1 MKNFKEKLKQI
12 ILDNIIA
19 MIISFIFFLGSG
31 YMMVNNIFI
40 TFKPFIFFIFFISFA
55 IFMYNIIV
63 LIKID
68 NLGKRMSNEWK
79 NLRK

>member
-12 ILDNIIA
+12 ILDNVIT

-31 YMMVNNIFI
+31 YMMANNILLA
-40 TFKPFIFFIFFISFA
+40 FKPFLFFIFFISFA
-55 IFMYNIIV
+55 IFMYNVVV
-63 LIKID
+63 LIKVD